1 MDTEPRDAAVPDR
14 RDPEDEVSDRQG
26 VALRS
31 ILESAIA
38 NWGTTA
44 RLVVLVAVCVT
55 LLCLAIGLLQVDIV
69 VGPVRITRHA
79 W

>member
-1 MDTEPRDAAVPDR
+1 M
-14 RDPEDEVSDRQG
+14 
-26 VALRS
+26 
-31 ILESAIA
+31 ESAIA